1 LTSDSGR
8 LRRRLL
14 AFAGLSFLLA
24 GLLAAAS
31 FVVIALAVLGV
42 LLLVIF
48 AVVAIS
54 LLRRLRIAHRGRA
67 VLASTARGFSA
78 LRPRIGQPLRAGRT
92 SAARAFREL
101 KPRLHDLGIRRRG
114 QRLGVRAR
122 AAASRAPGRA
132 NDFVARAIRSYAIA
146 VNRLTVSYAI
156 AVYRLR
162 MRAARTLR
170 ADGRL
175 ASSISRLRPR
185 SVGSRRDALM
195 LNEIGAQLR
204 REGAHEEAAKQ
215 HRVALAIVRD
225 LGDEQAEALTLNSLA
240 LALAQGGA
248 VTEAVQHLEQALV
261 VLRGLGDEAHEAQV
275 IANLGIVHR
284 RQGHTEEALQLLHE
298 ALDKLPA
305 QSSTYRRVEEELRR
319 AS

>member
-1 LTSDSGR
+1 VSDRDR
-8 LRRRLL
+8 LRNRLL

-54 LLRRLRIAHRGRA
+54 LMRRLRIAQRLRTA
-67 VLASTARGFSA
+67 LASTARAFGA
-78 LRPRIGQPLRAGRT
+78 VGPRIGQRVRAVRI
-92 SAARAFREL
+92 SAARAFAEL
-101 KPRLHDLGIRRRG
+101 KPRLHDLGIRRRA

-122 AAASRAPGRA
+122 GAASRAPGRA

-146 VNRLTVSYAI
+146 VNWLIRSYAI

-162 MRAARTLR
+162 MRAGRTLR
-170 ADGRL
+170 TDGRL
-175 ASSISRLRPR
+175 ASSISRLKPRP
-185 SVGSRRDALM
+185 VGSRREALM

-204 REGAHEEAAKQ
+204 REGAHEEAAER
-215 HRVALAIVRD
+215 HRAALAIVRD
-225 LGDEQAEALTLNSLA
+225 LGDQQAEALTLNSLA

-248 VTEAVQHLEQALV
+248 EAEAVQHLEHALV
-261 VLRGLGDEAHEAQV
+261 VLRELGDEAYEAQV
-275 IANLGIVHR
+275 IANLGIIHR
-284 RQGHTEEALQLLHE
+284 RQGHSDEAAQLLHE
-298 ALDKLPA
+298 ALDKLPP
-305 QSSTYRRVEEELRR
+305 QSPAYRRVEEELRR